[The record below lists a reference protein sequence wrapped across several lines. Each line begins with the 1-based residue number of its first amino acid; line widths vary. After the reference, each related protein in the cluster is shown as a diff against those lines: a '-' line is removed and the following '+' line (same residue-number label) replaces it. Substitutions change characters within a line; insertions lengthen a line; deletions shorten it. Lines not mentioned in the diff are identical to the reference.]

1 MRPLTLLLLSAG
13 LAWPGVLNG
22 IVSLPNQ
29 PTVTAIQRDAS
40 GNLYLAGYVAAANPR
55 TFYDCDAFVAKLSG
69 DGGTVLFWT
78 LFSGSGF
85 EEATALTLAPDGSIM
100 TTGFTFSSDFPVTA
114 GAAQPVNTA
123 PTRGDTFR
131 VQKQIVTVSGPHTGF
146 FARLDANGKVVYASY
161 LNGPATALQPP
172 SPMAIATDATGA
184 AYITGPG
191 VFPSTTGALA
201 APINLSAGYFVTK
214 LDATGKTVFTTGGIG
229 GLKVALDS
237 QGSLYL
243 AGSQQPSF
251 SLPVTAGA
259 FQSTIVS
266 SVCGGVTG
274 GPSLGGGPI
283 PCSHQYVAKLDPTG
297 GKLIYATWLSGSY
310 GAQPAGLSVDS
321 AGNATLAGTT
331 QSSDYPVTAGAL
343 QTTDYATAPAAGNL
357 ESQSILPIKIIPA
370 PPPTGY
376 VTRLN
381 ATGAGLVFSTFLGG
395 SGEDSIFAQAVDSA
409 GNTYV
414 AGLAQSPDLPGL
426 VPMPAPCLPSFPYPV
441 PFVTRLSADG
451 SALSE
456 TQLAY
461 GLTFNQHVP
470 PELQTLLA
478 GLDGHGKAAVL
489 SETVLAS
496 LDLFSA
502 TPPLACVVDAADL
515 APLTQIAPGQLLSL
529 FGEGIGADP
538 GTAAPA
544 QNGRLP
550 TTLNGVAVALNGVP
564 APILYASRN
573 QLNVQAPY
581 EISGKSSAH
590 LAISNGAPAG
600 TRDFGVVA
608 MQPSVFVNPGYTTCG
623 TTITNLLLP
632 VAVNPDG
639 TLNGCGNPAAPG
651 STLTLFVNGLGLA
664 GGALQ
669 TGAIAAAPAS
679 QFSLPVGTGGGGSIV
694 FESVPGVVNGVWAV
708 GVNLGQGQPQSSGV
722 SLVQIS
728 LTIGGVGVPESL
740 VVWIKVVP

>member
-1 MRPLTLLLLSAG
+1 
-13 LAWPGVLNG
+13 
-22 IVSLPNQ
+22 
-29 PTVTAIQRDAS
+29 
-40 GNLYLAGYVAAANPR
+40 
-55 TFYDCDAFVAKLSG
+55 
-69 DGGTVLFWT
+69 
-78 LFSGSGF
+78 
-85 EEATALTLAPDGSIM
+85 
-100 TTGFTFSSDFPVTA
+100 
-114 GAAQPVNTA
+114 
-123 PTRGDTFR
+123 
-131 VQKQIVTVSGPHTGF
+131 
-146 FARLDANGKVVYASY
+146 
-161 LNGPATALQPP
+161 
-172 SPMAIATDATGA
+172 
-184 AYITGPG
+184 
-191 VFPSTTGALA
+191 
-201 APINLSAGYFVTK
+201 
-214 LDATGKTVFTTGGIG
+214 
-229 GLKVALDS
+229 
-237 QGSLYL
+237 
-243 AGSQQPSF
+243 
-251 SLPVTAGA
+251 
-259 FQSTIVS
+259 
-266 SVCGGVTG
+266 
-274 GPSLGGGPI
+274 
-283 PCSHQYVAKLDPTG
+283 VAKLDPTG

-343 QTTDYATAPAAGNL
+343 QTTDYATAPEAGNL
-357 ESQSILPIKIIPA
+357 QSQSILPIKVIAA

-395 SGEDSIFAQAVDSA
+395 SGEDSIFSQAVDSA

-414 AGLAQSPDLPGL
+414 AGLSQSPDLPGL
-426 VPMPAPCLPSFPYPV
+426 APMPAPCLPSSPYPV

-478 GLDGHGKAAVL
+478 GLDGHGKAAVV

-502 TPPLACVVDAADL
+502 TPPLACVVDAANL

-550 TTLNGVAVALNGVP
+550 TTLDGVSVALNGVP

-590 LAISNGAPAG
+590 LAISNGVPAG

-608 MQPSVFVNPGYTTCG
+608 MQPSVFANPVPSACG
-623 TTITNLLLP
+623 TTITNELLP
-632 VAVNPDG
+632 VALNPDG

-669 TGAIAAAPAS
+669 TGAIAAAPAT
-679 QFSLPVGTGGGGSIV
+679 QFSLPVTALGGGSIV
-694 FESVPGVVNGVWAV
+694 FESVPGVVNGVWEV
-708 GVNLGQGQPQSSGV
+708 RVNLGQGQPQSPGV

-728 LTIGGVGVPESL
+728 LTIGGVGVPPSL
-740 VVWIKVVP
+740 VVWIKVAP

>member
-22 IVSLPNQ
+22 IASLPNQ

-55 TFYDCDAFVAKLSG
+55 TFYDFDAFVAKLSG

-85 EEATALTLAPDGSIM
+85 EETTALTLAPDGSIM

-131 VQKQIVTVSGPHTGF
+131 VQNQIVTVQGPHTGF
-146 FARLDANGKVVYASY
+146 FARLDAGGKVVYASY
-161 LNGPATALQPP
+161 LNGSATALQPP
-172 SPMAIATDATGA
+172 SPMAIATDTTRA
-184 AYITGPG
+184 AYITGQG

-201 APINLSAGYFVTK
+201 AANNLSAAYFVTK

-229 GLKVALDS
+229 GLQVALDS

-243 AGSQQPSF
+243 AGSQHSSF
-251 SLPVTAGA
+251 PLPVTAGA
-259 FQSTIVS
+259 FQSTTVN

-274 GPSLGGGPI
+274 GPGIGGGPI

-343 QTTDYATAPAAGNL
+343 QTIDYATTPEPGNI
-357 ESQSILPIKIIPA
+357 EFQSILPSKVIPA

-395 SGEDSIFAQAVDSA
+395 SGEDSIFSQAVDSA

-414 AGLAQSPDLPGL
+414 AGLAQSSDLPGL
-426 VPMPAPCLPSFPYPV
+426 VPMLAPCLPSFPYPV
-441 PFVTRLSADG
+441 PFVARLSADG

-461 GLTFNQHVP
+461 GLTFNQRVP

-478 GLDGHGKAAVL
+478 GLDGHGKAAVV
-489 SETVLAS
+489 SGTVLAS
-496 LDLFSA
+496 LDLFAA
-502 TPPLACVVDAADL
+502 TPPLACVVDSADL

-538 GTAAPA
+538 GTAALA
-544 QNGRLP
+544 QNGGLP
-550 TTLNGVAVALNGVP
+550 TTLNGVSVTLNGVP

-573 QLNVQAPY
+573 QLNVQAPF
-581 EISGKSSAH
+581 EILGKSSAH

-608 MQPSVFVNPGYTTCG
+608 MQPSVFASPVDSICG
-623 TTITNLLLP
+623 TTITSELLP
-632 VAVNPDG
+632 VALNPDG
-639 TLNGCGNPAAPG
+639 TLNGCGNPATPG
-651 STLTLFVNGLGLA
+651 STVTLFVNGLGLA
-664 GGALQ
+664 VGALQ
-669 TGAIAAAPAS
+669 TGAIAAAPAT
-679 QFSLPVGTGGGGSIV
+679 QFSLPATTGGGSIV
-694 FESVPGVVNGVWAV
+694 FESVSGVVNGVWAV
-708 GVNLGQGQPQSSGV
+708 RVKLDQGQPQSSGV
-722 SLVQIS
+722 SIVQIS
-728 LTIGGVGVPESL
+728 LTIGGIIVPESL
-740 VVWIKVVP
+740 VVWVKVAP